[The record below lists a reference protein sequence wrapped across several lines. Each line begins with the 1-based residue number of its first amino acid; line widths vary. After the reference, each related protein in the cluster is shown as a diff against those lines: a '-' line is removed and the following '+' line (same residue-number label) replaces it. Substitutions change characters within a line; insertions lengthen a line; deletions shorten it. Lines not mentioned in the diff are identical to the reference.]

1 VTFTFAVFLLAIF
14 SYLKTS
20 SLSLL
25 ALLQIIAVVLVSLHA
40 SFVPLAWI
48 ASLLIPLASRRA
60 ISFWRSSRQAM
71 HRKTGGIKWI
81 SGVRFVL
88 LPLFFSILLSQC
100 LLFGYRRLYEELL
113 HRPPAYAYGSG
124 LLTPPKVPPV
134 GALGLLKLA
143 ASNYAEYF
151 DANRLRWSLQQDQ
164 AQFVDALPGETQAVK
179 VAFGI
184 DVHSPSPASLIG
196 KWEERCLIWCWCVV
210 LLPLVYP
217 VYLALNW
224 RRIRMPHIIVG
235 LCGLILLLQAV
246 LPVESPNPRY
256 LTTLAWLAFLMV
268 GSVGRRLLKRGE
280 SS

>member
-1 VTFTFAVFLLAIF
+1 
-14 SYLKTS
+14 
-20 SLSLL
+20 
-25 ALLQIIAVVLVSLHA
+25 
-40 SFVPLAWI
+40 
-48 ASLLIPLASRRA
+48 
-60 ISFWRSSRQAM
+60 
-71 HRKTGGIKWI
+71 
-81 SGVRFVL
+81 
-88 LPLFFSILLSQC
+88 
-100 LLFGYRRLYEELL
+100 
-113 HRPPAYAYGSG
+113 
-124 LLTPPKVPPV
+124 
-134 GALGLLKLA
+134 LLKLA